1 MIPPTEN
8 KNLRQETDVGGRRVK
23 VLRANAPAAPVQIT
37 GAEALKADA
46 KEVKATT
53 DDAIEVPAIVVET
66 EKGGRI
72 NHQGGGIVQEALKK
86 SEADHGKI
94 GNGGRNVT
102 KVPNKAVI
110 PARRT
115 EKIEE
120 TVMRTKKIM
129 IKARKMEMRREIKLP
144 RQRKRMIC

>member
-23 VLRANAPAAPVQIT
+23 VLHANAPAAPVQIT

-46 KEVKATT
+46 EAKATT

-72 NHQGGGIVQEALKK
+72 NHQGGGIVQEALKR
-86 SEADHGKI
+86 SAADHGKI
-94 GNGGRNVT
+94 GNGGRNVS
-102 KVPNKAVI
+102 KVPNKTVI
-110 PARRT
+110 PARRK